1 MEQARWW
8 VYYFYM
14 PCTSFPFLMC
24 AKYHEILFVVF
35 TLLTV
40 VTSEMYHSY
49 QTMLFIQWRAGTVE
63 FLAFEKV
70 IRRFLTEEV
79 HFASWSVR
87 DFFFMSLVLG
97 HLLRLEIFFLW
108 LSRGNLLLF
117 IFQFSFL
124 LCGECIRILMFHF
137 AQFLLK
143 FRLSINIV
151 SDLIAMITR
160 CGHFAQEFADGY
172 STISSEDW
180 TLLGVVCL
188 LFSHLYFWPTS
199 FGERQQHGD

>member
-1 MEQARWW
+1 MTCWNCRVSCFWKSHQEVFDWGST
-8 VYYFYM
+8 F
-14 PCTSFPFLMC
+14 C
-24 AKYHEILFVVF
+24 IL
-35 TLLTV
+35 
-40 VTSEMYHSY
+40 
-49 QTMLFIQWRAGTVE
+49 ICP
-63 FLAFEKV
+63 
-70 IRRFLTEEV
+70 RFLFYVFGIGSSFET
-79 HFASWSVR
+79 W
-87 DFFFMSLVLG
+87 D
-97 HLLRLEIFFLW
+97 FFLW